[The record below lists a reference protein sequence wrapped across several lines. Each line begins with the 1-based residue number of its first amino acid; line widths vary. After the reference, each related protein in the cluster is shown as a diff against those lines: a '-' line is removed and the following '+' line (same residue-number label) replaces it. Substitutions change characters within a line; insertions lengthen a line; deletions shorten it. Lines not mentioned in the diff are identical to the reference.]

1 MHPRHVVVVI
11 LLPSSRLFKLSSI
24 LILLLCQSLFA
35 VDIERQSGSENFSV
49 PASIIRYAEIAPKS
63 EEAVVDLLN
72 RVSRYVETGDMFDA
86 PIVIMLHGAEARV
99 FARGNYGM
107 YGSVVDLA
115 RQLDAQGVI
124 DVQICEVWMSIN
136 GVSFEEI
143 PDFIDPVPY
152 GAAVI
157 EEMVDSGSVVF

>member
-1 MHPRHVVVVI
+1 MRRRHVVVAI
-11 LLPSSRLFKLSSI
+11 LLRFSRFFKLSSV
-24 LILLLCQSLFA
+24 LILMSCQSLLA
-35 VDIERQSGSENFSV
+35 ADIERLPRPENFSV
-49 PASIIRYAEIAPKS
+49 PASISRYAEIAPKS

-72 RVSRYVETGDMFDA
+72 RVSEYAKTGDRFDD

-99 FARGNYGM
+99 FAQGNYNM
-107 YGSVVDLA
+107 YRSVVDLA
-115 RQLDAQGVI
+115 RELDDQGVI
-124 DVQICEVWMSIN
+124 DVQICEVWMSVN

-157 EEMVDSGSVVF
+157 DEMVDSGSVVF